1 MRGSSFGYLLKEG
14 FKSIYKNHVM
24 SFAAIGVLVACML
37 LIASSVLFS
46 VNVTGILGYVEQQ
59 NEVVAFLEMDLSTE
73 SKEKIDK
80 EVKKLDN
87 ISKFDFVSGKDGV
100 LEWMDSLGDD
110 SVYLEG
116 LEDEDILPDSY
127 RLKIIDIAKLH
138 ETVSSLEKIK
148 GIEKIVAPI
157 DVATTLMNIRSAIYC
172 AGVFIVTILLAVSI
186 VIIGNTIKITVFNQR
201 KEINIMKMVGATDMF
216 IRFPFFIEGCL
227 LGIISATISFFLVWG
242 GYELAINWITTN
254 NAMSFHSFVSN
265 LVEFKTVA
273 LPMYLSLLAGG
284 TLVGVGGS
292 MIFVRKYLRV

>member
-14 FKSIYKNHVM
+14 FKSIYKNRVM

-37 LIASSVLFS
+37 LIASSMLFS
-46 VNVTGILGYVEQQ
+46 INVTGILGYVEQQ

-80 EVKKLDN
+80 EVKKVDN

-242 GYELAINWITTN
+242 GYELAINWITVN
-254 NAMSFHSFVSN
+254 NAMSFHSFANN